1 MARMTHAPL
10 DELQGVLVV
19 AVDDSEPAREALR
32 YALDLAARLGEP
44 LGVVSVWNFVNSP
57 RPPGWGD
64 EPPLEAAWQADAERR
79 LAALLSE
86 HTVDGVDVRPVVLH
100 GNTTPVLLAVSR
112 VAAQLVV
119 GSRGRGGFA
128 GLVLG
133 STCDQLVHHASCP
146 ITVVRRPTTDGAV
159 QAGR

>member
-1 MARMTHAPL
+1 MTLRPL
-10 DELQGVLVV
+10 DDLKGMLVV
-19 AVDDSEPAREALR
+19 AVDDSGPAREALR
-32 YALDLAARLGEP
+32 YALDLAGRLREP
-44 LGVVSVWNFVNSP
+44 LAVVSVWNFVNSP
-57 RPPGWGD
+57 RPPGFGD
-64 EPPLEAAWQADAERR
+64 ELPLEADWQADAERR

-86 HTVDGVDVRPVVLH
+86 HPAGGVDVRPVALH

-133 STCDQLVHHASCP
+133 STSDQLVHHASCP
-146 ITVVRRPTTDGAV
+146 VTIVRRPTTDGAV
-159 QAGR
+159 EADE